1 MDCCSILHKYTDD
14 HIYSIYTDIVHWTNI
29 YTLEKTTTTF
39 FALINKN
46 ETLLSILLDSGAD
59 INLPVGEENETLLFL
74 ACKEGRADYVE
85 YFLERSADVNLAN
98 CDGETP
104 LMIACVSGHDPIAR
118 QLLAANASV
127 NVQANNGYCPLN
139 YACDNNFEIT
149 KLLLEKKADP
159 NCLIYDGAESLLIK
173 AVKSGSHKTVEL
185 LLIYGSNVNFSLTPG
200 QPALYFAFEAADS
213 KMMKCLLRF
222 NADQH
227 VCCHERANYLYLA
240 CKRGM
245 LDIVELIL
253 FHDRNIDPNVDYVN
267 GETSLFACYKGMNH
281 SHKTAD
287 VVRYKKIG
295 RLLIRFGADINKET
309 KNNDTPFHQL
319 CINSGCNEID
329 YVLEKCDIRQEYIL
343 SEMMFARNQ
352 GNITLLHSLIAHYR
366 QPIQNEHFAN
376 IWFEVVETNQVEII
390 NLLIE
395 RRIDINITNTIR
407 KHCALHIASVRGYLD
422 VVQNILRQDNT
433 ILDMKSYIH
442 GYTPLHIACLNG
454 HVEICEILI
463 NNGANITEKTNTG
476 KSLLQLAFHKSKV
489 MSFLLSSNENEM
501 SKQFQ
506 DEIVK
511 FRLLYDQSNE
521 DKEMFRQLIMIS
533 NTDFNVD
540 DTDKCIHFAC
550 RNEDTDL
557 IQQLITKKCD
567 LNSVNE
573 HGLTP
578 LIISICKNNLEN
590 VELLLRGGVPVDENT
605 LILHKGIEECLGTCI
620 PSMANASP
628 LHISCLKKYSKI
640 VEQLVVR
647 NAQLNSHMQVY
658 YSLSAHDSDCEM
670 LSPLF
675 ISVMKRDFETV
686 RLLLKSNS
694 DSGLLT
700 FNSVFISSLFND
712 GTFVENEFFLDYRT
726 DLSSFQAACI
736 LGYDDIVD
744 EIIKY
749 YPDINQK
756 FKITIVF

>member
-1 MDCCSILHKYTDD
+1 M
-14 HIYSIYTDIVHWTNI
+14 
-29 YTLEKTTTTF
+29 
-39 FALINKN
+39 
-46 ETLLSILLDSGAD
+46 
-59 INLPVGEENETLLFL
+59 
-74 ACKEGRADYVE
+74 
-85 YFLERSADVNLAN
+85 
-98 CDGETP
+98 
-104 LMIACVSGHDPIAR
+104 
-118 QLLAANASV
+118 
-127 NVQANNGYCPLN
+127 
-139 YACDNNFEIT
+139 
-149 KLLLEKKADP
+149 
-159 NCLIYDGAESLLIK
+159 IYDGAESLLIK

-329 YVLEKCDIRQEYIL
+329 YVLEKCDIRREYIL

-395 RRIDINITNTIR
+395 RGIDINITNTIR

-605 LILHKGIEECLGTCI
+605 LSLHKGIEECLGTCI

-756 FKITIVF
+756 FKITPTFLSFFDESCELMHQFLSLYGYDNKDFEIEVTPLIFSVLVGNFKVLKTLLSNFANHEFESSFCLIHVVSLKRDILDILVSTYLEPQELLLSKCTLNALSIACLKTMLKYASCCYLSTLIRSMQHN